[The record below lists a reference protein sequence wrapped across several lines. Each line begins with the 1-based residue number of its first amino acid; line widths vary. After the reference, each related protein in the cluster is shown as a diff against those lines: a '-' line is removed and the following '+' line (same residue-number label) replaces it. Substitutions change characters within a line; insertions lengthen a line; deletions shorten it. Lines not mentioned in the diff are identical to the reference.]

1 MKEVKI
7 ADKNHPDYKKY
18 EEKADEYKK
27 HYDEKLENLWSP
39 IEFIAERKAIMN

>member
-27 HYDEKLENLWSP
+27 HYDEKLENLWSANCNNKLN
-39 IEFIAERKAIMN
+39 IES